1 MSAVFSAIGEHLL
14 AAAEGGASLTQG
26 RQAGC
31 REGRQAGRS
40 VVVCNRAVYVCLF
53 ASATRCKHLVVD
65 VVAATVH
72 AIKETKESTPT
83 SSDDRARQR
92 GPGLRSLRDL
102 GLMAWLGP
110 RGSVLRCQIGAKKV
124 PGFP

>member
-1 MSAVFSAIGEHLL
+1 MSAVFSAIDEHLL

-53 ASATRCKHLVVD
+53 ASATRCKHPVVD

-72 AIKETKESTPT
+72 AIKEMKESTLT
-83 SSDDRARQR
+83 SPDDRARQR
-92 GPGLRSLRDL
+92 GPGLRSLHI
-102 GLMAWLGP
+102 
-110 RGSVLRCQIGAKKV
+110 SVYVI
-124 PGFP
+124 